1 MENRSNPNLGYQTT
15 FDSQSERPDFGSNQ
29 RFPVDPNRPS
39 AGFEQSRD
47 DQQSSS
53 DSGIEEVPHS
63 LMGTTIGR
71 SQRPNGQ

>member
-15 FDSQSERPDFGSNQ
+15 FDSNSERPDFGSNQ
-29 RFPVDPNRPS
+29 RFPRDPNAPS
-39 AGFEQSRD
+39 SGFEQ
-47 DQQSSS
+47 QSNEQLSS